1 MEIADSIPGM
11 KPNKT
16 GRNVAVGSGYLIL
29 GLFALVFFPIVLGI
43 IVGTNWRGT
52 ANKLTALPGIAA
64 GGGVKAG
71 AVAGVYGL
79 VIWGLLMAGGGGE
92 ETQSSADSAE
102 ASGEESGDYTVVV
115 TVVDENSDPIE
126 NADVEFVHDDAII
139 FDTRDDQQ
147 TNEDGQATFE
157 TEGGSITV
165 NAESDG
171 YESGSTDVTIE
182 SDDEVTITLE
192 SEPTEADDS
201 SDDDSS
207 SGIEQRASETYST
220 SGLVTGL
227 SPDGETV
234 LFGFGD
240 GNVMVYD
247 EQRDGDVIN
256 LGADRSVSHLQVSED
271 GTTGTVGWMDADM
284 YGSLDLT
291 EDDGPALQH
300 PELWDLD
307 ATADGTTI
315 ASVSSPIT
323 GPGTVAASANGEIQ
337 WETDLSE
344 SVGQTV
350 AITDEGD
357 YVAVG
362 AGRYSGDDIE
372 RYGSAGVKLY
382 DSTGAEQWT
391 HETDEDVISVN
402 IDSERELV
410 VAGTDDGKTIV
421 LDLEGNVVWETDSY
435 GGWVYLSSD
444 GSTIV
449 TSEGDGTLHAVDAET
464 GDEQWTASLGFWGAE
479 DVSVS
484 DNGDRVLVADRG
496 NGEIAVVDSGNLIWE
511 NSYDIGPAIGAISGD
526 GSTWSISVQD
536 NDNQS
541 GEVEIY
547 RDES

>member
-1 MEIADSIPGM
+1 M
-11 KPNKT
+11 
-16 GRNVAVGSGYLIL
+16 GSGYLIL